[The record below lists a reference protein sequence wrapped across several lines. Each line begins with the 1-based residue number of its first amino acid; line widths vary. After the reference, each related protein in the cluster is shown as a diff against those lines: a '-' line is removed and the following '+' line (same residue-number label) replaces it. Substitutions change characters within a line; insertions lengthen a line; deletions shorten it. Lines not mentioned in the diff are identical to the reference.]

1 MKIRKATIKDLLKI
15 DQIYTESSFDEEK
28 LNNFKLNKEEFLDQ
42 LKEYRASRLK
52 NFREGIKSSKQF
64 WVVAE
69 EEKEMA
75 GFGQVVIVN
84 KFQAE
89 LEKIYISKKFRGK
102 GISKILTSE
111 LFDWAKRK
119 KVERVFSRI
128 LLNNK
133 PSINLHKGLGFKLT
147 AVRMDKELK

>member
-1 MKIRKATIKDLLKI
+1 MKIRKATEKDIPQI
-15 DQIYTESSFDEEK
+15 DQIYIEGSFDEEK
-28 LNNFKLNKEEFLDQ
+28 LNNSKLNKEDFFDR
-42 LKEYRASRLK
+42 LKEYKAARLK
-52 NFREGIKSSKQF
+52 NFRKCLKSPEQF

-69 EEKEMA
+69 EEKEIL
-75 GFGQVVIVN
+75 GFGQIIIIN

-102 GISKILTSE
+102 GISKILASE

-133 PSINLHKGLGFKLT
+133 PSINLHKGLDFKLT
-147 AVRMDKELK
+147 AVRMDKILR